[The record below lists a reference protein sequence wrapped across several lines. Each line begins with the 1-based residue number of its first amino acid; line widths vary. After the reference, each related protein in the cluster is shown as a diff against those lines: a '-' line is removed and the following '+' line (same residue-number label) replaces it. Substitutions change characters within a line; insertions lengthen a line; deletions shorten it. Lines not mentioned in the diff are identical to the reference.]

1 MSTGRLMFE
10 LIKTH
15 PWRWALNAI
24 LWSAI
29 WSMPVI
35 AGLITAEFFNRI
47 DTGVGLNVPTLIV
60 LILAYG
66 AGRIGVMTWG
76 MHSDVNFMFRLQLV
90 MKKNLFQRILEM
102 PGAESVDEAQ
112 GEVITRFRDDV
123 EHVSEATDFTVD
135 VAGVIVFAVAATI
148 ILTRIDVTMTL
159 LVFLPLLVVIALAE
173 RTGRTIRRYRKA
185 AREATGRVTEA
196 IGEIFG
202 SVQSIKVAGAETSSI
217 AHLQRLND
225 ERRVYEV
232 RDQTLVALLE
242 SLFWNTVNIGT
253 GLVLL
258 VAAARLQSGG
268 DFGLGDFALFVFF
281 IGIATDAVNIAGLF
295 IARVRQAS
303 VSFDRLG
310 ELLGE
315 GRVGE
320 VVEKVDL
327 ELKGELPA
335 ITQVERNG
343 SRLDVLGVRS
353 LSYTY
358 PGSGNGIHGI
368 DLELRRGSFTVV
380 TGKIGSGKTTLLRAV
395 LGLVPA
401 SGEITWNGE
410 RVDDPATFFVPPR
423 AAYTPQV
430 PKLLSMS
437 LRDNL
442 RLGSDKTD
450 AEVMDAIAAAVM
462 VPDMEHMPSGLDTE
476 VGPLGVRLS
485 GGQIQR
491 TAAARMMLR
500 HPDLMVFDDLS
511 SALDVTTEQQLWE
524 RLFAEDPDVTS
535 LVVSH
540 RRAAM
545 RRADQIVVM
554 RDGHVEAAGT
564 LEELV
569 DVSEELRELWATD

>member
-1 MSTGRLMFE
+1 
-10 LIKTH
+10 
-15 PWRWALNAI
+15 
-24 LWSAI
+24 
-29 WSMPVI
+29 
-35 AGLITAEFFNRI
+35 
-47 DTGVGLNVPTLIV
+47 
-60 LILAYG
+60 
-66 AGRIGVMTWG
+66 
-76 MHSDVNFMFRLQLV
+76 
-90 MKKNLFQRILEM
+90 
-102 PGAESVDEAQ
+102 
-112 GEVITRFRDDV
+112 
-123 EHVSEATDFTVD
+123 
-135 VAGVIVFAVAATI
+135 
-148 ILTRIDVTMTL
+148 
-159 LVFLPLLVVIALAE
+159 
-173 RTGRTIRRYRKA
+173 
-185 AREATGRVTEA
+185 
-196 IGEIFG
+196 
-202 SVQSIKVAGAETSSI
+202 
-217 AHLQRLND
+217 
-225 ERRVYEV
+225 
-232 RDQTLVALLE
+232 
-242 SLFWNTVNIGT
+242 
-253 GLVLL
+253 
-258 VAAARLQSGG
+258 
-268 DFGLGDFALFVFF
+268 
-281 IGIATDAVNIAGLF
+281 
-295 IARVRQAS
+295 
-303 VSFDRLG
+303 
-310 ELLGE
+310 LLGE

-335 ITQVERNG
+335 ITQVERTNG
-343 SRLDVLGVRS
+343 RLDVLGVRT

-358 PGSGNGIHGI
+358 PGSDNGIHGI

-462 VPDMEHMPSGLDTE
+462 EPDMEHMPSGLDTE